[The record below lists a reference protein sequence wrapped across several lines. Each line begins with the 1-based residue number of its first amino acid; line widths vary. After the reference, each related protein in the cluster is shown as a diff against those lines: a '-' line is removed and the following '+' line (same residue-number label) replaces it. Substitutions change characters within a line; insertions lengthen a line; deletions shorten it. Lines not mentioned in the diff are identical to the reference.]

1 MQAACN
7 SQEFSCTVRIYWSL
21 KFLLIITTVILNLA
35 MMKEHFVLK
44 TILKKQNQ
52 QRGLGGDTMSSRA
65 ELGYNIINLH
75 T

>member
-21 KFLLIITTVILNLA
+21 KFLLIITTVILNLVT
-35 MMKEHFVLK
+35 MKEHFVLK

-65 ELGYNIINLH
+65 ELRYNIINLH

>member
-7 SQEFSCTVRIYWSL
+7 SQKFSCTVRIYWSL

-35 MMKEHFVLK
+35 MMKEHFVLR
-44 TILKKQNQ
+44 TTLKNQYQ
-52 QRGLGGDTMSSRA
+52 QRGLGGDTMNSGA
-65 ELGYNIINLH
+65 ELRYNIINPH